1 MKKGARIAS
10 LCSPSGQ
17 PPAGCLRY
25 APALLSAF
33 VSSRLGRQL
42 NEAEKL
48 RSREANLRAPL
59 ALASL
64 PKHKTRLQARFGR
77 IFANVGTHGAEI
89 VGLPEGIEGAEA
101 VFVDETARNAFP
113 ALQRVEQRFAI
124 AEGEEDVDVIGHDD
138 IAPEV
143 VALAVEV
150 MEAVGDDLSEPWIT
164 QGAAAMGGVEVFVEF
179 VGELAV
185 VAGFGDAKSTWQLGW
200 VVYNLAP

>member
-1 MKKGARIAS
+1 
-10 LCSPSGQ
+10 
-17 PPAGCLRY
+17 
-25 APALLSAF
+25 
-33 VSSRLGRQL
+33 
-42 NEAEKL
+42 
-48 RSREANLRAPL
+48 
-59 ALASL
+59 
-64 PKHKTRLQARFGR
+64 
-77 IFANVGTHGAEI
+77 
-89 VGLPEGIEGAEA
+89 
-101 VFVDETARNAFP
+101 VDETARNAFP

-150 MEAVGDDLSEPWIT
+150 MEAVGDDLSEAWIT
-164 QGAAAMGGVEVFVEF
+164 QGARAVRGVEVFVEF